1 MRDTG
6 DNVSSNADM
15 EDPDDMDG
23 GNRPAGGHKAV
34 DPGKGGAGCRPDEGA
49 GYGRSREL
57 RQNLTVGR
65 DFRMGWSFGVL
76 SLM

>member
-34 DPGKGGAGCRPDEGA
+34 DPGKVGQDADRM
-49 GYGRSREL
+49 RE
-57 RQNLTVGR
+57 RGTVDPENYVR
-65 DFRMGWSFGVL
+65 T
-76 SLM
+76 